1 MNLQLKYDK
10 LKEKASKWYDYS
22 YELENKVE
30 TLSEE
35 LQLLKTKNEELLE
48 HEKENN
54 KTVRSL
60 KRQFREEKEKY
71 LSKITILER
80 DIVLK
85 DGKIQQLEDAKQ
97 DLQDRYRELKDDYRE
112 QQKWSRGKEK

>member
-1 MNLQLKYDK
+1 MSQNRNQIFLLKTFFPIFFTFYFHFYLKEARKILMNLQLKYDK

-60 KRQFREEKEKY
+60 KRQFREEK
-71 LSKITILER
+71 
-80 DIVLK
+80 
-85 DGKIQQLEDAKQ
+85 
-97 DLQDRYRELKDDYRE
+97 
-112 QQKWSRGKEK
+112 